1 MAVTGLAVAGLLLT
15 IPAAQAATPAQ
26 LTGTQLASRLLPA
39 SSFPSGYKIV
49 KAAGFNSGSR
59 LEHSPARFH
68 LATFSCKTFAVKG
81 LPGTGFG
88 ETAAAGRTIANQR
101 VATAYQQ
108 VVVQF
113 ASSSKASTFYR
124 QLYAF
129 IARCR
134 TVTAPFNHGTAK
146 LTTQSLKKTHL
157 GKLRAFRAL
166 QTFTAPGIPAIVS
179 DTLVTVSGR
188 DIYVLEA
195 IGVKKAPSKPAL
207 PTVALHLIARVRA

>member
-1 MAVTGLAVAGLLLT
+1 VTPCPPAST
-15 IPAAQAATPAQ
+15 PSPAASNSFETSRFRLVSPGRPADS
-26 LTGTQLASRLLPA
+26 LRCA
-39 SSFPSGYKIV
+39 SS
-49 KAAGFNSGSR
+49 
-59 LEHSPARFH
+59 
-68 LATFSCKTFAVKG
+68 T
-81 LPGTGFG
+81 
-88 ETAAAGRTIANQR
+88 
-101 VATAYQQ
+101 
-108 VVVQF
+108 
-113 ASSSKASTFYR
+113 KASTFYR

-188 DIYVLEA
+188 DIYVIEA
-195 IGVKKAPSKPAL
+195 VGIKKAPSKPAL
-207 PTVALHLIARVRA
+207 PTVALRLIARVRA